1 MVSSFLL
8 LFVMFEFRPSSLAG
22 ARVFKLPT
30 GVSRAPEPSE
40 NDSKAP
46 GRCKRVKGS
55 AFTWGCLEMGQVA
68 RLKKKVQKQK
78 MA

>member
-1 MVSSFLL
+1 MDSSLL
-8 LFVMFEFRPSSLAG
+8 LFVMFELRSSSLAG

-40 NDSKAP
+40 NDIKAL

-68 RLKKKVQKQK
+68 R
-78 MA
+78 